1 MRKKNPQLFHWEETR
16 RDQEPRQPRTHAYR
30 ILCKPYIQ
38 KVRVKVKR
46 LEEGKR
52 EEEEEE
58 QLTERFLLGIG

>member
-1 MRKKNPQLFHWEETR
+1 MRKKKHNYFTGR
-16 RDQEPRQPRTHAYR
+16 RLAEIRQPRTHAYR
-30 ILCKPYIQ
+30 ILCKPYVQ

-58 QLTERFLLGIG
+58 EQLTERFLLGIG